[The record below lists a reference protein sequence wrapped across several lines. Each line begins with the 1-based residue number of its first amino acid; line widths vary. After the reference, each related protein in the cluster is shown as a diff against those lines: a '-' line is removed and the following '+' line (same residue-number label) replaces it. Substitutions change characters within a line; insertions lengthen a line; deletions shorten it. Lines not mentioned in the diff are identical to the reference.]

1 MLLAHLR
8 FGMGRAL
15 GQFARTIRNEP
26 SLTVSARRL
35 FHRDRTLRDTI
46 KLEMPSLSPTMT
58 EGSIV
63 KWYKKEGDPIAP
75 GDVLCDIQTDKA
87 VVSMDT
93 EEEGILAKII
103 LPDDTKDIKVG
114 QLIGLMVEEGDDWE
128 NVQIPGEPAASPAPS
143 SPPAPAASAPP
154 SAPAGEPFR
163 GMRIEMP
170 SLSPTMSE
178 GDIIKWHKQEGDK
191 VAPGDVLCDIQTDK
205 AVVSMD
211 IEEEG
216 ILAKILMPENSKNV
230 KIGHLI
236 ALMVDLDDDWQ
247 NVTIPTD
254 VTASTDAPVPSPK
267 PAAPPPPVSS
277 ATSPA
282 AAPLQSN
289 AEIIEEIHALT
300 RVGPSVKKLLEEYNI
315 SPKDVQQSG
324 SRGQILKGDV
334 LSVIKTKHLVRS
346 SPPSPV
352 QPTPVQSVPVPPIT
366 QTQIKAP
373 PPPAPAAKGP
383 SKLKYTDIPVSSMRK
398 TIAKRLTESKT
409 TIPHSY
415 GSIECNVDSVSA
427 LRKKLIAD
435 GVKVSLND
443 FIIKAAA
450 HALRRVPDMNAIVK
464 DGNPVQLPS
473 VDISIAVATP
483 NGLITPIVKNAV
495 TLGISDISSSVKEL
509 AGRAREGKLQLHEFQ
524 GGSFSISN
532 LGMFG
537 ISEFSAVINPPQV
550 GILAI
555 GSSRLVPITNN
566 TAKTMMTV
574 VLSYDRRAVSEH
586 EAAMFLEAFQEILEK
601 PTLMLSG
608 GDTPTPRDN
617 PVSEPVPSEPET
629 SVSES
634 ESVAVSMKAPNTDS
648 NVLAK
653 EALIKSL
660 IF

>member
-289 AEIIEEIHALT
+289 AEIIEEIHAL
-300 RVGPSVKKLLEEYNI
+300 
-315 SPKDVQQSG
+315 
-324 SRGQILKGDV
+324 DV